1 MILQI
6 CSYRE
11 KYLLENESS
20 FIVSCFSSPY
30 TPTNVCKTVAT
41 VAHVGTA
48 VMILLW

>member
-11 KYLLENESS
+11 KKTYLKS
-20 FIVSCFSSPY
+20 IVSCFSSPY